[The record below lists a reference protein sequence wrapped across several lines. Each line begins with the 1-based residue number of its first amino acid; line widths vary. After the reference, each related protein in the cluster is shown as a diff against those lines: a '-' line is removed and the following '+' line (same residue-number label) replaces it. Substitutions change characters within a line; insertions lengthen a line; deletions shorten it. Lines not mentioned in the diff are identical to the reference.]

1 MSVDLGDLVEVL
13 QREVSP
19 PGTNLFPNA
28 TDDEF
33 LGNLQDAFWEAKLF
47 NFFGLYIEADGLV
60 TPSSPAGADMSRTEQ
75 QLIVLFAGARILRNE
90 LRNINTSFK
99 AGAGS
104 VSYEVQKS
112 AQLLRDLLAD
122 IRSRI
127 DYHIQSVGATQTYYI
142 DAITGRADSIQYSG
156 RINWTTGSGI
166 GSSYGG
172 DYGW

>member
-1 MSVDLGDLVEVL
+1 MTVDLGDLVEVL

-47 NFFGLYIEADGLV
+47 NFFGLYVEADGV
-60 TPSSPAGADMSRTEQ
+60 VSASSGGSDMSRTDQ
-75 QLIVLFAGARILRNE
+75 QLIVLFAGARILRNG
-90 LRNINTSFK
+90 LRNINTAFK
-99 AGAGS
+99 ASAGS

-142 DAITGRADSIQYSG
+142 DAITGRADSIQNSG
-156 RINWTTGSGI
+156 RINWTSGSGI
-166 GSSYGG
+166 GSTYGG